1 MAQNLAP
8 VWSAKSSNFCDPGYE
23 VMEELLFFLCQPC
36 HCCKYVG
43 MKVVCGVVL
52 RAKISQQS
60 KTKSKLAGLPP

>member
-8 VWSAKSSNFCDPGYE
+8 VWSAKSSNSCDPGYE

-52 RAKISQQS
+52 GAKISQQS